1 MKTLFGILYT
11 LFVCAVCSA
20 IVIFLMKYVVNFG
33 IFPIILLLV
42 CTIPFSVVTC
52 LIDKHVVF
60 APYFILELS
69 PTGVYTQFFFYFAA
83 FILSSIQ
90 LWINYWQHD
99 GHWILSCIFGTAL
112 YWFLL
117 ATKGNDLVQAHKM
130 MGRI

>member
-11 LFVCAVCSA
+11 LVVCAVCSA

-42 CTIPFSVVTC
+42 CTIPFSVVAH

-60 APYFILELS
+60 APYFILGLS
-69 PTGVYTQFFFYFAA
+69 PTGVYTQ
-83 FILSSIQ
+83 
-90 LWINYWQHD
+90 WINYWQHD